1 MTAMF
6 LGLRWNQMFHVILCI
21 SRGAKVSSLQMES
34 VNNLRSH
41 FRLSILGLAEVCH
54 GLPKDISHVVS
65 LVDPSTALPR
75 SLEAVPYERR
85 LVLRVHDALDSTD
98 GRVMPTRKDALA
110 LCDYADKID
119 RNQLSHLLVH
129 CHMGRSRSAAAA
141 TVILLR
147 LGCPSPRE
155 AFLRVVEVR
164 SPVWPNWTLLE
175 HGDDVLGCRGELL
188 RECEHL
194 YRQVRE
200 RFPEWVQDP
209 REETLLM
216 GAVDRSSEQNG

>member
-1 MTAMF
+1 MTVVFMDHR
-6 LGLRWNQMFHVILCI
+6 LNQIFHGILYVPH
-21 SRGAKVSSLQMES
+21 GTQVSSLQMES
-34 VNNLRSH
+34 ANKLRPY
-41 FRLSILGLAEVCH
+41 FRLSVLSLAEVCH

-65 LVDPSTALPR
+65 LVDPGTALPR
-75 SLEAVPYERR
+75 SLETVPWERR
-85 LVLRVHDALDSTD
+85 LVLQVHDALDSTD
-98 GRVMPTRKDALA
+98 GRVAPTRKDVLA
-110 LCDYADKID
+110 LCDYTDKIN

-141 TVILLR
+141 AVILLR

-164 SPVWPNWTLLE
+164 NPVWPNWTLLE
-175 HGDDVLGCRGELL
+175 YGDNVLGCRGELL
-188 RECEHL
+188 RECTHL
-194 YRQVRE
+194 YKQVQE

-216 GAVDRSSEQNG
+216 GTAGRVSDQNG

>member
-1 MTAMF
+1 MDH
-6 LGLRWNQMFHVILCI
+6 RWNQVFHGVLHV
-21 SRGAKVSSLQMES
+21 SHGTKVSSLQMES

-41 FRLSILGLAEVCH
+41 FRLSVLSLAEVCH

-65 LVDPSTALPR
+65 LVDPDTALPR
-75 SLEAVPYERR
+75 SLQGVPCERR
-85 LVLRVHDALDSTD
+85 LVLQVHDALDSTD
-98 GRVMPTRKDALA
+98 GRIPPTRKDVLA
-110 LCDYADKID
+110 LCGYADRIN

-141 TVILLR
+141 AVILLR

-155 AFLRVVEVR
+155 AFQRVVEVR

-175 HGDDVLGCRGELL
+175 YGDDVLGCRGELL

-194 YRQVRE
+194 YKQVLE

-216 GAVDRSSEQNG
+216 RAVGGASEQNG